1 VSAIYTVYLVGFG
14 PKSQSVRGLHLS
26 IWHVAQCFAE
36 NVWKAGKV
44 IVGKLNIEAVVDF
57 LKQSTAQALD
67 KYSF

>member
-1 VSAIYTVYLVGFG
+1 
-14 PKSQSVRGLHLS
+14 
-26 IWHVAQCFAE
+26 VAQCFAE